1 MKSFKLIFQQNKP
14 LLMNSFNLFSSVSSA
29 FVVVTIEK
37 SIFLFYLS
45 EVVGWIYFLTWT
57 ISFYPQVYENFKRK
71 SVVGFSFD
79 FLALNIVGFFM
90 YVLFNCGFYWIP
102 EIEVRKSI
110 KKKSNNNT
118 NKTIISETILR
129 TISKKFGPSTI
140 QRCFFFN

>member
-1 MKSFKLIFQQNKP
+1 
-14 LLMNSFNLFSSVSSA
+14 MNSFNLFSSVSSA